1 MRTIRA
7 LTAAAALMTA
17 LPGLA
22 TAQEGRQFR
31 DSWFWGLK
39 AGGFSYADS
48 SGEYHQ
54 APLIGAEWMITRTNG
69 GLYIA
74 GAQGFLSTQTLFN
87 SNPNNP
93 DSTFRSINLKN
104 VRRLDV
110 AAVGFPGQHVKWH
123 PYVAAGF
130 SMVQVAGASAQGN
143 YNSVDEFTTTQ
154 ALIQATRVSFTPLF
168 MAGAQYRMKKMS
180 VFGQLLMMGVQEN
193 WLLFNGR
200 SLMPSYE
207 IGVRYN
213 IGTSISKD

>member
-39 AGGFSYADS
+39 LGGFSYADS
-48 SGEYHQ
+48 SGSYHQ
-54 APLIGAEWMITRTNG
+54 APLIGAEWLITRTQG

-74 GAQGFLSTQTLFN
+74 GTQGYLTTQTLFAAN
-87 SNPNNP
+87 LNNP
-93 DSTFRSINLKN
+93 DSTFRSVNLKN

-110 AAVGFPGQHVKWH
+110 AGVGFPGHYGKWH
-123 PYVAAGF
+123 PYVAAGI

-143 YNSVDEFTTTQ
+143 YNSVDEFAITQ
-154 ALIQATRVSFTPLF
+154 AVIQATRVSFTPLV
-168 MAGAQYRMKKMS
+168 MAGAQYRLKKVS
-180 VFGQLLMMGVQEN
+180 VFGQLLLLGVNEN
-193 WLLFNGR
+193 WILFNGR

-213 IGTSISKD
+213 IGSSIAKD